1 MKTVWKAAVE
11 AVMNL
16 LFPRRAVCM
25 GCGSMLGCDRDDLC
39 ETCRETLAALA
50 LAAVN
55 GPEFIWRPAFGDT
68 PGAPVL
74 FPRWTF
80 PELFTLPEGKGGGVV
95 VKKYPEHL
103 RTVGVRDEYELMDAD
118 SPQDLSFLAER

>member
-1 MKTVWKAAVE
+1 MNAVPAPTWKNFFHYVIPSASAMV
-11 AVMNL
+11 
-16 LFPRRAVCM
+16 LFSSYTIIDGIFVAKGV
-25 GCGSMLGCDRDDLC
+25 SD
-39 ETCRETLAALA
+39 LA

-80 PELFTLPEGKGGGVV
+80 PELSTLPEGKGGGVV